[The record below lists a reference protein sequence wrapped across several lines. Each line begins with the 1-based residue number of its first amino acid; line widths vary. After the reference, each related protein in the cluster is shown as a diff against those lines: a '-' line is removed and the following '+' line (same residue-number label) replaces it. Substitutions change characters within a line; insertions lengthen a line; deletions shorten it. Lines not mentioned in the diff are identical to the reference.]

1 MQSRYGD
8 VAVMR
13 RRVGELRE
21 QASEVRSAAQSLV
34 AQAEGVPWTG
44 RAAETMRERV
54 RDRAS
59 RMRDAARLHEEAAD
73 SLEKHLAEVEHLT
86 EAIASAEHR
95 HRAAEADGSGGAD
108 ERTPPPGHRDWLTYA
123 SDAR

>member
-1 MQSRYGD
+1 MYGD

-21 QASEVRSAAQSLV
+21 QAHEVRSAAQSLV

-44 RAAETMRERV
+44 RAADTMRERI
-54 RDRAS
+54 RDRAV

-73 SLEKHLAEVEHLT
+73 SLEKHLTEVEHLT
-86 EAIASAEHR
+86 DAISAAEHR
-95 HRAAEADGSGGAD
+95 HRTAEADGAPAD
-108 ERTPPPGHRDWLTYA
+108 DGTPPPGHRDWLTYA